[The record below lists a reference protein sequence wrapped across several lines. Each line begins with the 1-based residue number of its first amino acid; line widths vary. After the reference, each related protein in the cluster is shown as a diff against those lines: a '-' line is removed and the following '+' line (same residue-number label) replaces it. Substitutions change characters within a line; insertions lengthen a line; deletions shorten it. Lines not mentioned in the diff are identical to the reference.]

1 MIYTKLVRKACN
13 ILYEAHKDDRDKG
26 GYPYVF
32 HPFYLATQMDS
43 EYSTCV
49 ALLHDVIEDHSDKY
63 SFEILEKEGFP
74 YEIISAL
81 QLLTHK
87 DGVPYMEYIKNI
99 KTNPIATK
107 VKIAD
112 LKHNL
117 DSSRTDGVLPP
128 KYDTYVK
135 ALKYLSDYDDINNDN
150 E

>member
-13 ILYEAHKDDRDKG
+13 ILFDAHKEDKDKG

-32 HPFYLATQMDS
+32 HPFFLATQMDD

-63 SFEILEKEGFP
+63 SFDSLKEECFP
-74 YEIISAL
+74 NEVIDAL
-81 QLLTHK
+81 KLLTHQK
-87 DGVPYMEYIKNI
+87 DIPYMEYVKNI

-112 LKHNL
+112 LKHKL
-117 DSSRTDGVLPP
+117 DESRTDGTLPP
-128 KYDTYVK
+128 KHETYLK
-135 ALKYLSDYDDINNDN
+135 ALKYLS

>member
-1 MIYTKLVRKACN
+1 MIYTKLVRKACD

-49 ALLHDVIEDHSDKY
+49 ALLHDVIEDHSDTY
-63 SFEILEKEGFP
+63 SFESLEKEGFP
-74 YEIISAL
+74 TEIISAL
-81 QLLTHK
+81 RLLTHK
-87 DGVPYMEYIKNI
+87 EGVPYMEYIKTI
-99 KTNPIATK
+99 KTNDIATK

-117 DSSRTDGVLPP
+117 NSDRTDGVLPS

-135 ALKYLSDYDDINNDN
+135 ALKYLSDDNDRY
-150 E
+150 